1 MKQLFSL
8 RRITAGIVS
17 AIANYPLVIFFA
29 LALGTQS
36 IGLINAEDSDLF
48 DESLPWMLAQGMG
61 ISLFFALHTV
71 SRYRKLSRAVT
82 GGILALGIGVLYLIG
97 YHFDYMMSMA
107 REETMVLEVIGYA
120 LASHLLVAFLPFFR
134 KNTLNG
140 FWQYN
145 KSLFLRAFTTILYTG
160 VLFAG
165 LSGAIA
171 AIQELFDVE
180 FTGKIFAYL
189 WFVMAFPVSALIF
202 CAGVPLA
209 DDIDALESSS
219 DLPSG
224 LRLFVQF
231 VLLPLVVVYLCILYA
246 YMGKIILSWTLPQG
260 WVTILIMA
268 FSVIG
273 MLAMLL
279 VHPFQQLTE
288 HAWIKVITKNYYRS
302 LLPLL
307 VLQYVA
313 IFTRISDY
321 GFTSARWAVVAITAW
336 LTFITVYKVFFK
348 GKNIILIPST
358 LFIVAILF
366 LIGPLSHKS
375 ISVWSQTAKINRLVK
390 TLNLIDAKGKLKV
403 YKANATTDSLMGE
416 IYSATRYL
424 NRNHQCT
431 GLEPY
436 INFPTESEIIKE
448 MKSTFVGEV
457 VAAATVEAPA
467 PTKASA
473 QETLEAPAPTTA
485 AEAVAQK
492 QQQDSLVA
500 DTTTFATSPSNGRKF
515 DRYDRRTAIRS
526 LLSAQY
532 ESFGIKEFDGNRS
545 TDNNAEIWIKPEQP
559 QVLIPLGGWTKSY
572 PIQDAYFYNGETITV
587 SEYLNMVKITV
598 DDDNQNIVL
607 MIDGESFN
615 INLSDLR
622 SRYLKNEGLY
632 VEIPNKELVIPF
644 GKGKTAGVLVIT
656 EMRWDKDIKKAKWDL
671 QNIRGTVYMK

>member
-29 LALGTQS
+29 LALGAES
-36 IGLINAEDSDLF
+36 IWLIHHEETDLF
-48 DESLPWMLAQGMG
+48 DEALPWMLAQGMG

-97 YHFDYMMSMA
+97 YHFDYMMSMVF
-107 REETMVLEVIGYA
+107 EETMVLEVFGYA

-348 GKNIILIPST
+348 GKNIILIPYT
-358 LFIVAILF
+358 LCAVAILF
-366 LIGPLSHKS
+366 LIGPLSHRS

-448 MKSTFVGEV
+448 MKSTFEEFEL
-457 VAAATVEAPA
+457 AQTVEAPV
-467 PTKASA
+467 
-473 QETLEAPAPTTA
+473 PTTA

-500 DTTTFATSPSNGRKF
+500 DTTTFATSPSGERKF

-526 LLSAQY
+526 LLSEQY

-545 TDNNAEIWIKPEQP
+545 TDNNAGIWIKPEQP

-572 PIQDAYFYNGETITV
+572 PIQDAYFYNLETITV
-587 SEYLNMVKITV
+587 SDYLNMVKITL

-656 EMRWDKDIKKAKWDL
+656 EMRWDKDIKKAKWEL
-671 QNIRGTVYMK
+671 QNLRGTLYMK

>member
-17 AIANYPLVIFFA
+17 AIANYPLVIIMA
-29 LALGTQS
+29 VALGAES
-36 IGLINAEDSDLF
+36 IWLIHHEETDLF
-48 DESLPWMLAQGMG
+48 DEALPWMLAQGMG

-202 CAGVPLA
+202 CAGVPKA
-209 DDIDALESSS
+209 EDIDALESSD

-246 YMGKIILSWTLPQG
+246 YMGKIILTWTLPQG

-448 MKSTFVGEV
+448 MKSTFVGAV
-457 VAAATVEAPA
+457 VPATPV
-467 PTKASA
+467 
-473 QETLEAPAPTTA
+473 EAPAPTTA

-532 ESFGIKEFDGNRS
+532 ESFGIKEYDGNRS
-545 TDNNAEIWIKPEQP
+545 TDNNVEIWITPEQP

-587 SEYLNMVKITV
+587 SEYLNMVKITL

>member
-17 AIANYPLVIFFA
+17 AIANYPLVIIMA
-29 LALGTQS
+29 VALGAES
-36 IGLINAEDSDLF
+36 IWLIHHEETDLF
-48 DESLPWMLAQGMG
+48 DEALPWMLAQGMG

-348 GKNIILIPST
+348 GKNIILIPYT
-358 LFIVAILF
+358 LCAVAILF
-366 LIGPLSHKS
+366 LIGPLSHRS

-448 MKSTFVGEV
+448 MKSTFVGETV
-457 VAAATVEAPA
+457 IAATVEAPV
-467 PTKASA
+467 
-473 QETLEAPAPTTA
+473 PTTA
-485 AEAVAQK
+485 AQAVAQK

-500 DTTTFATSPSNGRKF
+500 DTTTFATSPSGERKF

-526 LLSAQY
+526 LLSEQY
-532 ESFGIKEFDGNRS
+532 ESFGIKEFNGNRRA
-545 TDNNAEIWIKPEQP
+545 DNNAEIWIKPEQP

-572 PIQDAYFYNGETITV
+572 PIQDAYFYNLETITV
-587 SEYLNMVKITV
+587 SDYLNMVKITL

-656 EMRWDKDIKKAKWDL
+656 EMRWDKDIKKAKWEL
-671 QNIRGTVYMK
+671 QNLRGTLYMK

>member
-8 RRITAGIVS
+8 RKITAGLVS
-17 AIANYPLVIFFA
+17 ATTNYPLVIFFA
-29 LALGTQS
+29 LALGMQS
-36 IGLINAEDSDLF
+36 IGLIYTEDSDLF

-61 ISLFFALHTV
+61 ISLFFALHTFC
-71 SRYRKLSRAVT
+71 RYRNLSRPVAA
-82 GGILALGIGVLYLIG
+82 GIYIAGIGLLYLIG
-97 YHFDYMMSMA
+97 QHFNHQFITA
-107 REETMVLEVIGYA
+107 REESIAIEIFGYA

-171 AIQELFDVE
+171 AIQQLFDIE
-180 FTGKIFAYL
+180 FTAKIFAYL
-189 WFVMAFPVSALIF
+189 WFIMAFPVSALIF
-202 CAGVPLA
+202 CAGVPKA
-209 DDIDALESSS
+209 EDIDALESSD
-219 DLPSG
+219 DLPNG

-246 YMGKIILSWTLPQG
+246 YMGKIILAWTLPQG

-321 GFTSARWAVVAITAW
+321 GFTSARWAVVAITVW
-336 LTFITVYKVFFK
+336 LTFITIYKVFLK
-348 GKNIILIPST
+348 GKNIILIPFT
-358 LFIVAILF
+358 LCAVAILF

-390 TLNLIDAKGKLKV
+390 TLNLIDKEGKLKV

-416 IYSATRYL
+416 IYSATKYL
-424 NRNHQCT
+424 SRNHECT

-436 INFPTESEIIKE
+436 INFPSESEILKE
-448 MKSTFVGEV
+448 MKESAV
-457 VAAATVEAPA
+457 VEAVTA
-467 PTKASA
+467 DVVD
-473 QETLEAPAPTTA
+473 APAPTTA

-500 DTTTFATSPSNGRKF
+500 DTTTYATSPSGERKF
-515 DRYDRRTAIRS
+515 DRYDRRSAIRS
-526 LLSAQY
+526 LLDAQY
-532 ESFGIKEFDGNRS
+532 EAYGIQEYDRAS
-545 TDNNAEIWIKPEQP
+545 SEYQPSQISMESEQP
-559 QVLIPLGGWTKSY
+559 QVRIPGGGWTEVFSINSDFL
-572 PIQDAYFYNGETITV
+572 PDNETWEV
-587 SEYLNMVKITV
+587 NNYLHIIKLKRNKNQKLSVYI
-598 DDDNQNIVL
+598 DDQEFV
-607 MIDGESFN
+607 
-615 INLSDLR
+615 INLSNVF
-622 SRYLKNEGLY
+622 SKYNQGGPFVK
-632 VEIPNKELVIPF
+632 IPNKDLIF
-644 GKGKTAGVLVIT
+644 SLDNGSTTGVLVLSEIYW
-656 EMRWDKDIKKAKWDL
+656 ENPSADVSNASKLKKEDWAVERIK
-671 QNIRGTVYMK
+671 GTLYLK

>member
-1 MKQLFSL
+1 MKKLFSL
-8 RRITAGIVS
+8 RKLTEGLIS
-17 AIANYPLVIFFA
+17 AITYYPMVILIA
-29 LALGTQS
+29 TALGLRC
-36 IGLINAEDSDLF
+36 IGLVHYEESDLF
-48 DESLPWMLAQGMG
+48 DEALPWMLAQGLG

-71 SRYRKLSRAVT
+71 SRYRKLPRPASL
-82 GGILALGIGVLYLIG
+82 GILALGIGVLYLIG

-120 LASHLLVAFLPFFR
+120 LACHLLVAFLPFFR

-145 KSLFLRAFTTILYTG
+145 KSLFLRAFTTILYTV
-160 VLFAG
+160 VLFGG

-171 AIQELFDVE
+171 AIQELFNVE
-180 FTGKIFAYL
+180 FTEKIYAYL
-189 WFVMAFPVSALIF
+189 WFIMAFPVSALIF

-209 DDIDALESSS
+209 DDIDALESAS

-246 YMGKIILSWTLPQG
+246 YMGKIILSWSLPQG

-366 LIGPLSHKS
+366 LIGPLSHRS

-403 YKANATTDSLMGE
+403 YEANSTTDSLMGE

-448 MKSTFVGEV
+448 MKEIFVGT
-457 VAAATVEAPA
+457 ATVEAA
-467 PTKASA
+467 V
-473 QETLEAPAPTTA
+473 PTTA

-492 QQQDSLVA
+492 QPKDSLVA
-500 DTTTFATSPSNGRKF
+500 DTTTFATSPSGEREF
-515 DRYDRRTAIRS
+515 DRYDRMQAIRS
-526 LLSAQY
+526 ILSKQY
-532 ESFGIKEFDGNRS
+532 EAFGIQEYDGNQI
-545 TDNNAEIWIKPEQP
+545 TEDNVEIWIKSEQP

-572 PIQDAYFYNGETITV
+572 PIQNAYFYNGETNTV
-587 SEYLNMVKITV
+587 SNYLNMVKITV
-598 DDDNQNIVL
+598 DEDNQNIVL

-615 INLSDLR
+615 INLSTLR
-622 SRYLKNEGLY
+622 SRYLKNGGLY
-632 VEIPNKELVIPF
+632 VEIPNKELVIPI
-644 GKGKTAGVLVIT
+644 GKGKTTGVLVIS
-656 EMRWDKDIKKAKWDL
+656 EIRWDKDIKKAKLEL
-671 QNIRGTVYMK
+671 QNLSGTLYLK

>member
-1 MKQLFSL
+1 MKKLFSL
-8 RRITAGIVS
+8 RKLTEGLIS
-17 AIANYPLVIFFA
+17 AITNYPMVILIA
-29 LALGTQS
+29 TALGLRC
-36 IGLINAEDSDLF
+36 IGLVHYEESDLF
-48 DESLPWMLAQGMG
+48 DEALPWMLAQGLG

-71 SRYRKLSRAVT
+71 SRYRKLPRPASL
-82 GGILALGIGVLYLIG
+82 GILALGIGVLYLIG

-120 LASHLLVAFLPFFR
+120 LACHLLVAFLPFFR

-145 KSLFLRAFTTILYTG
+145 KSLFLRAFTTILYTV
-160 VLFAG
+160 VLFGG

-171 AIQELFDVE
+171 AIQELFNVE
-180 FTGKIFAYL
+180 FTEKIYAYL
-189 WFVMAFPVSALIF
+189 WFIMAFPVSALIF

-209 DDIDALESSS
+209 DDIDALESAS

-246 YMGKIILSWTLPQG
+246 YMGKIILSWSLPQG

-366 LIGPLSHKS
+366 LIGPLSHRS

-403 YKANATTDSLMGE
+403 YEANSTTDSLMGE

-448 MKSTFVGEV
+448 MKEIFVGT
-457 VAAATVEAPA
+457 ATVEAA
-467 PTKASA
+467 V
-473 QETLEAPAPTTA
+473 PTTA
-485 AEAVAQK
+485 AQAVAQK
-492 QQQDSLVA
+492 QQKDSLVA
-500 DTTTFATSPSNGRKF
+500 DTTTFATSPSGEREF
-515 DRYDRRTAIRS
+515 DRYDRRQAIRS
-526 LLSAQY
+526 MLSKQY
-532 ESFGIKEFDGNRS
+532 EAFGIQEYDGNQV
-545 TDNNAEIWIKPEQP
+545 TEDNVEIWIKSEQP

-572 PIQDAYFYNGETITV
+572 PIQNAYFYNGETNTV
-587 SEYLNMVKITV
+587 SNYLNMVKITV
-598 DDDNQNIVL
+598 DEDNQNIVL

-615 INLSDLR
+615 INLSTLR
-622 SRYLKNEGLY
+622 SRYLKNGGLY
-632 VEIPNKELVIPF
+632 VEIPNKELVIPI
-644 GKGKTAGVLVIT
+644 GKGKTTGVLVIS
-656 EMRWDKDIKKAKWDL
+656 EIRWDKDIKKAKLEL
-671 QNIRGTVYMK
+671 QNLSGTLYLK

>member
-1 MKQLFSL
+1 
-8 RRITAGIVS
+8 
-17 AIANYPLVIFFA
+17 
-29 LALGTQS
+29 
-36 IGLINAEDSDLF
+36 
-48 DESLPWMLAQGMG
+48 
-61 ISLFFALHTV
+61 
-71 SRYRKLSRAVT
+71 LSRAVT

-180 FTGKIFAYL
+180 FTAKIFAYL

-260 WVTILIMA
+260 WVTILIMV
-268 FSVIG
+268 FSVVG

-348 GKNIILIPST
+348 GKNIILIPYT
-358 LFIVAILF
+358 LCAVAILF

-403 YKANATTDSLMGE
+403 YEANATTDSLMGE

-448 MKSTFVGEV
+448 MKSTFVGETV
-457 VAAATVEAPA
+457 IATPDETPA
-467 PTKASA
+467 PTA
-473 QETLEAPAPTTA
+473 A

-492 QQQDSLVA
+492 QQKDSLVA

-526 LLSAQY
+526 LLNKQY
-532 ESFGIKEFDGNRS
+532 EAFGINEYDGNRRA
-545 TDNNAEIWIKPEQP
+545 DNNVEIWIKPEQP
-559 QVLIPLGGWTKSY
+559 HVLIPLGGWTKSY
-572 PIQDAYFYNGETITV
+572 PIQVAYFYNGETITV

-632 VEIPNKELVIPF
+632 VEIPNKELIIPI
-644 GKGKTAGVLVIT
+644 GKGKTAGVLVIS
-656 EMRWDKDIKKAKWDL
+656 EMRWEKNIKKAKWELQDL
-671 QNIRGTVYMK
+671 SGTLYLK

>member
-1 MKQLFSL
+1 MAKVVFCSMKKLFSL
-8 RRITAGIVS
+8 RKLTEGLIS
-17 AIANYPLVIFFA
+17 AITNYPMVILIA
-29 LALGTQS
+29 TALGLRC
-36 IGLINAEDSDLF
+36 IGLVHYEESDLF
-48 DESLPWMLAQGMG
+48 DEALPWMLAQGLG

-71 SRYRKLSRAVT
+71 SRYRKLPRPASL
-82 GGILALGIGVLYLIG
+82 GILALGIGVLYLIG

-120 LASHLLVAFLPFFR
+120 LACHLLVAFLPFFR

-145 KSLFLRAFTTILYTG
+145 KSLFLRAFTTILYTV
-160 VLFAG
+160 VLFGG

-171 AIQELFDVE
+171 AIQELFNVE
-180 FTGKIFAYL
+180 ITEKIYAYL
-189 WFVMAFPVSALIF
+189 WFIMAFPVSAFIF

-209 DDIDALESSS
+209 DDIDALESAS

-246 YMGKIILSWTLPQG
+246 YMGKIILSWSLPQG

-366 LIGPLSHKS
+366 LIGPLSHRS

-403 YKANATTDSLMGE
+403 YEANSTTDSLMGE

-448 MKSTFVGEV
+448 MKEPFVGT
-457 VAAATVEAPA
+457 ATVEAA
-467 PTKASA
+467 V
-473 QETLEAPAPTTA
+473 PTTA

-492 QQQDSLVA
+492 QQKDSLVA
-500 DTTTFATSPSNGRKF
+500 DTTTFATSPSGEREF
-515 DRYDRRTAIRS
+515 DRYDRRQAIRS
-526 LLSAQY
+526 MLSKQY
-532 ESFGIKEFDGNRS
+532 EAFGIQEYDGNQI
-545 TDNNAEIWIKPEQP
+545 TEDNLEIWIKSEQP

-572 PIQDAYFYNGETITV
+572 PIQNAYFYNGETNTV
-587 SEYLNMVKITV
+587 SNYLNMVKITV
-598 DDDNQNIVL
+598 DEDNQNIVL

-615 INLSDLR
+615 INLSTLR
-622 SRYLKNEGLY
+622 SRYLKNGGLY
-632 VEIPNKELVIPF
+632 VEIPNKELVIPI
-644 GKGKTAGVLVIT
+644 GKGKTTGVLVIS
-656 EMRWDKDIKKAKWDL
+656 EIRWDKDIKKAKLEL
-671 QNIRGTVYMK
+671 QNLSGTLYLK

>member
-36 IGLINAEDSDLF
+36 IGLVHAEESDLF
-48 DESLPWMLAQGMG
+48 DEALPWMLAQGMG

-71 SRYRKLSRAVT
+71 SRYRKWSRPVT

-107 REETMVLEVIGYA
+107 REETMVLEVVGYA

-202 CAGVPLA
+202 CAGVPKA
-209 DDIDALESSS
+209 EDIDALESSD

-246 YMGKIILSWTLPQG
+246 YMGKIILTWTLPQG

-321 GFTSARWAVVAITAW
+321 GFTSARWAVVAINAW

-375 ISVWSQTAKINRLVK
+375 VSVWSQTAKINRLVK

-403 YKANATTDSLMGE
+403 YKANTTTDSLVGE

-457 VAAATVEAPA
+457 VAAAPV
-467 PTKASA
+467 
-473 QETLEAPAPTTA
+473 EAPAPTTA

-500 DTTTFATSPSNGRKF
+500 DTTTFATSPSGGREF
-515 DRYDRRTAIRS
+515 DRYDRRSAIRS
-526 LLSAQY
+526 LLSKQY
-532 ESFGIKEFDGNRS
+532 DAYGIQEYDRASSEYPSFQISME
-545 TDNNAEIWIKPEQP
+545 TEQP
-559 QVLIPLGGWTKSY
+559 QVRIPGGGWTKVFSINSDFL
-572 PIQDAYFYNGETITV
+572 PDNETREV
-587 SEYLNMVKITV
+587 NNYLHIIKLKRNKNQKLAVYI
-598 DDDNQNIVL
+598 DDQEFV
-607 MIDGESFN
+607 
-615 INLSDLR
+615 INLSNVF
-622 SRYLKNEGLY
+622 SKYNQGGPYIK
-632 VEIPNKELVIPF
+632 IPNKDLIF
-644 GKGKTAGVLVIT
+644 SLNNGSTTGVLVLSEIYW
-656 EMRWDKDIKKAKWDL
+656 ENSSADVSNASKLKKEDWAVERIK
-671 QNIRGTVYMK
+671 GTLYLK

>member
-17 AIANYPLVIFFA
+17 AIANYPLVIIMA
-29 LALGTQS
+29 VALGAES
-36 IGLINAEDSDLF
+36 IWLIHHEETDLF
-48 DESLPWMLAQGMG
+48 DEALPWMLAQGMG

-246 YMGKIILSWTLPQG
+246 YMGKIMLSWTLPQG

-348 GKNIILIPST
+348 GKNIILIPYT
-358 LFIVAILF
+358 LCAVAILF

-448 MKSTFVGEV
+448 MKSTFVGETV
-457 VAAATVEAPA
+457 IAATVEAPV
-467 PTKASA
+467 
-473 QETLEAPAPTTA
+473 PTTA
-485 AEAVAQK
+485 AQAVAQK

-500 DTTTFATSPSNGRKF
+500 DTTTFATSPSGERKF

-526 LLSAQY
+526 LLSEQY

-545 TDNNAEIWIKPEQP
+545 ADNNAEIWIKPEQP

-572 PIQDAYFYNGETITV
+572 PIQVAYFYNGETITV
-587 SEYLNMVKITV
+587 SEYLNMVKITL

-656 EMRWDKDIKKAKWDL
+656 EMRWDKDIKKAKWELQDL
-671 QNIRGTVYMK
+671 SGTLYLK

>member
-17 AIANYPLVIFFA
+17 AIANYPLVIIMA
-29 LALGTQS
+29 VALGAES
-36 IGLINAEDSDLF
+36 IWLIHHEETDLF
-48 DESLPWMLAQGMG
+48 DEALPWMLAQGMG

-97 YHFDYMMSMA
+97 YHFDYMMSMVF
-107 REETMVLEVIGYA
+107 EETMVLEVFGYA

-448 MKSTFVGEV
+448 MKSTFVGAFI
-457 VAAATVEAPA
+457 AADTVEAPV
-467 PTKASA
+467 
-473 QETLEAPAPTTA
+473 PTTA

-500 DTTTFATSPSNGRKF
+500 DTTTFATSPSNERKF

-526 LLSAQY
+526 LLSEQY
-532 ESFGIKEFDGNRS
+532 ESFGIKEFNGNRS

-559 QVLIPLGGWTKSY
+559 QVLIPLGGWTK
-572 PIQDAYFYNGETITV
+572 
-587 SEYLNMVKITV
+587 
-598 DDDNQNIVL
+598 
-607 MIDGESFN
+607 
-615 INLSDLR
+615 
-622 SRYLKNEGLY
+622 
-632 VEIPNKELVIPF
+632 
-644 GKGKTAGVLVIT
+644 
-656 EMRWDKDIKKAKWDL
+656 
-671 QNIRGTVYMK
+671 

>member
-17 AIANYPLVIFFA
+17 AIANYPLVIIMA
-29 LALGTQS
+29 VALGAES
-36 IGLINAEDSDLF
+36 IWLIHHEETDLF
-48 DESLPWMLAQGMG
+48 DEVLPWMLAQGMG

-180 FTGKIFAYL
+180 FTAKIFAYL

-209 DDIDALESSS
+209 DDIDALESSD

-260 WVTILIMA
+260 WVTILIMV
-268 FSVIG
+268 FSVVG

-348 GKNIILIPST
+348 GKNIILIPYT
-358 LFIVAILF
+358 LCAVAILF

-403 YKANATTDSLMGE
+403 YEANATTDSLMGE

-448 MKSTFVGEV
+448 MKSTFVGETV
-457 VAAATVEAPA
+457 IAATV
-467 PTKASA
+467 
-473 QETLEAPAPTTA
+473 EAPAPTTA

-526 LLSAQY
+526 LLSEQY

-545 TDNNAEIWIKPEQP
+545 TDNNADIWIKPEQP

-572 PIQDAYFYNGETITV
+572 PIQVAYFYNGETITV
-587 SEYLNMVKITV
+587 SEYLNMVKITL

-632 VEIPNKELVIPF
+632 VEIPNKELIIPI
-644 GKGKTAGVLVIT
+644 GKGKTAGVLVIS
-656 EMRWDKDIKKAKWDL
+656 EMRWDKDIKKAKWEL
-671 QNIRGTVYMK
+671 QNLSGTLYLK

>member
-17 AIANYPLVIFFA
+17 AIANYPLVIIMA
-29 LALGTQS
+29 VALGAES
-36 IGLINAEDSDLF
+36 IWLIHHEETDLF
-48 DESLPWMLAQGMG
+48 DEALPWMLAQGMG

-107 REETMVLEVIGYA
+107 REETMVLEVVGYA

-180 FTGKIFAYL
+180 FTAKIFAYL

-348 GKNIILIPST
+348 GKNIILIPYT
-358 LFIVAILF
+358 LCAVAILF

-431 GLEPY
+431 GLEPF

-448 MKSTFVGEV
+448 MKSTFVGETV
-457 VAAATVEAPA
+457 IAATV
-467 PTKASA
+467 
-473 QETLEAPAPTTA
+473 EAPAPTTA

-526 LLSAQY
+526 LLSEQY

-572 PIQDAYFYNGETITV
+572 PIQNAYFYNGETNTV
-587 SEYLNMVKITV
+587 SDYLNMVKITL

-632 VEIPNKELVIPF
+632 VEIPNKEMTIPI
-644 GKGKTAGVLVIT
+644 GKGKTAGVLVIS
-656 EMRWDKDIKKAKWDL
+656 EMRWDKDIKKAKWEL
-671 QNIRGTVYMK
+671 QNLSGTLYLK

>member
-1 MKQLFSL
+1 MKKLFSL
-8 RRITAGIVS
+8 RKLTEGLIS
-17 AIANYPLVIFFA
+17 AITNYPMVILIA
-29 LALGTQS
+29 TALGLRC
-36 IGLINAEDSDLF
+36 IGLVHYEESDLF
-48 DESLPWMLAQGMG
+48 DEALPWMLAQGLG

-71 SRYRKLSRAVT
+71 SRYRKLPRPASL
-82 GGILALGIGVLYLIG
+82 GILALGIGVLYLIG

-120 LASHLLVAFLPFFR
+120 LACHLLVAFLPFFR

-145 KSLFLRAFTTILYTG
+145 KSLFLRAFTTILYTV
-160 VLFAG
+160 VLFGG

-171 AIQELFDVE
+171 AIQELFNVE
-180 FTGKIFAYL
+180 FTEKIYAYL
-189 WFVMAFPVSALIF
+189 WFIMAFPVSAFIF

-209 DDIDALESSS
+209 DDIDALESAS

-246 YMGKIILSWTLPQG
+246 YMGKIILSWSLPQG

-366 LIGPLSHKS
+366 LIGPLSHRS

-403 YKANATTDSLMGE
+403 YEANSTTDSLMGE

-448 MKSTFVGEV
+448 MKEPFVGT
-457 VAAATVEAPA
+457 ATVEAA
-467 PTKASA
+467 V
-473 QETLEAPAPTTA
+473 PTTA

-492 QQQDSLVA
+492 QQKDSLVA
-500 DTTTFATSPSNGRKF
+500 DTTTFATSPSGEREF
-515 DRYDRRTAIRS
+515 DRYDRRQAIRS
-526 LLSAQY
+526 ILSKQY
-532 ESFGIKEFDGNRS
+532 EAFGIQEYDGNQ
-545 TDNNAEIWIKPEQP
+545 TTEDNVEIWIKSEQP

-572 PIQDAYFYNGETITV
+572 PIQNAYFYNGETNTV
-587 SEYLNMVKITV
+587 SNYLNMVKITV
-598 DDDNQNIVL
+598 DEDNQNIVL

-615 INLSDLR
+615 INLSTLR
-622 SRYLKNEGLY
+622 SRYLKNGGLY
-632 VEIPNKELVIPF
+632 VEIPNKELVIPI
-644 GKGKTAGVLVIT
+644 GKGKTTGVLVIS
-656 EMRWDKDIKKAKWDL
+656 EIRWDKDIKKAKLEL
-671 QNIRGTVYMK
+671 QNLSGTLYLK

>member
-17 AIANYPLVIFFA
+17 AIANYPLVIIMA
-29 LALGTQS
+29 VALGAES
-36 IGLINAEDSDLF
+36 IWLIHHEETDLF
-48 DESLPWMLAQGMG
+48 DEALPWMLAQGMG

-107 REETMVLEVIGYA
+107 REETMALEVVGYA

-180 FTGKIFAYL
+180 FTAKIFAYL

-209 DDIDALESSS
+209 DDIDALEYSD

-246 YMGKIILSWTLPQG
+246 YMGKIILTWTLPQG

-431 GLEPY
+431 GLEPF

-448 MKSTFVGEV
+448 MKSTFVGETV
-457 VAAATVEAPA
+457 IAATVEAPV
-467 PTKASA
+467 
-473 QETLEAPAPTTA
+473 PTTA
-485 AEAVAQK
+485 AEALAQK
-492 QQQDSLVA
+492 QQKDSLVA
-500 DTTTFATSPSNGRKF
+500 DTTTFATSPSGERKF
-515 DRYDRRTAIRS
+515 DSYDRRTAIRS
-526 LLSAQY
+526 LLSKQY
-532 ESFGIKEFDGNRS
+532 ESFGVKEFDGNRRA
-545 TDNNAEIWIKPEQP
+545 DNNVEIWIKPEQP

-587 SEYLNMVKITV
+587 SEYLNMVKITL

-671 QNIRGTVYMK
+671 QNIRGTLYMK

>member
-17 AIANYPLVIFFA
+17 AIANYPLVIIMA
-29 LALGTQS
+29 VALGAES
-36 IGLINAEDSDLF
+36 IWLIHHEETDLF
-48 DESLPWMLAQGMG
+48 DEVLPWMLAQGMG

-107 REETMVLEVIGYA
+107 REETMVLEVVGYA

-180 FTGKIFAYL
+180 FTAKIFAYL

-209 DDIDALESSS
+209 DDIDALESSD

-246 YMGKIILSWTLPQG
+246 YMGKIILSLSLPQG
-260 WVTILIMA
+260 WVTILIMV
-268 FSVIG
+268 FSVVG

-348 GKNIILIPST
+348 GKNIILIPYT
-358 LFIVAILF
+358 LCAVAILF

-403 YKANATTDSLMGE
+403 YKANTTTDSLMGE

-448 MKSTFVGEV
+448 MKSTFEEFVL
-457 VAAATVEAPA
+457 AQTV
-467 PTKASA
+467 
-473 QETLEAPAPTTA
+473 EAPAPTTA
-485 AEAVAQK
+485 AEALSQK
-492 QQQDSLVA
+492 QQKDSLVA

-526 LLSAQY
+526 LLSKQY
-532 ESFGIKEFDGNRS
+532 EASGINEYDGNRRA
-545 TDNNAEIWIKPEQP
+545 DNNVEIWIKPEQP

-572 PIQDAYFYNGETITV
+572 PIQNAYLYNGETITV
-587 SEYLNMVKITV
+587 SEYLNMVKITL

>member
-17 AIANYPLVIFFA
+17 AIANYPLVIIMA
-29 LALGTQS
+29 VALGAES
-36 IGLINAEDSDLF
+36 IWLIHHEETDLF
-48 DESLPWMLAQGMG
+48 DEVLPWMLAQGMG

-107 REETMVLEVIGYA
+107 REETMVLEVVGYA

-180 FTGKIFAYL
+180 FTAKIFAYL

-260 WVTILIMA
+260 WVTILIMV
-268 FSVIG
+268 FSVVG

-348 GKNIILIPST
+348 GKNIILIPYT
-358 LFIVAILF
+358 LCAVAILF

-403 YKANATTDSLMGE
+403 YEANATTDSLMGE

-448 MKSTFVGEV
+448 MKSTFVGETV
-457 VAAATVEAPA
+457 IATPDETPA
-467 PTKASA
+467 PTA
-473 QETLEAPAPTTA
+473 A

-500 DTTTFATSPSNGRKF
+500 DTTTFATSPSGERKF
-515 DRYDRRTAIRS
+515 DSYDRRTAIRS
-526 LLSAQY
+526 LLSEQY

-545 TDNNAEIWIKPEQP
+545 TDNNADIWIKPEQP

-572 PIQDAYFYNGETITV
+572 PIQNAYFYNGETITV
-587 SEYLNMVKITV
+587 SEYLNMVKITL

-632 VEIPNKELVIPF
+632 VEIPNKEMTIPI
-644 GKGKTAGVLVIT
+644 GKGKTAGVLVIS
-656 EMRWDKDIKKAKWDL
+656 EMRWEKNIKKAKWEL
-671 QNIRGTVYMK
+671 QNLSGTLYLK

>member
-17 AIANYPLVIFFA
+17 AIANYPLVIIMA
-29 LALGTQS
+29 VALGAES
-36 IGLINAEDSDLF
+36 IWLIHHEETDLF
-48 DESLPWMLAQGMG
+48 DEALPWMLAQGMG

-97 YHFDYMMSMA
+97 YHFDYMMSMVF
-107 REETMVLEVIGYA
+107 EETMVLEVFGYA

-348 GKNIILIPST
+348 GKNIILIPYT
-358 LFIVAILF
+358 LCAVAILF
-366 LIGPLSHKS
+366 LIGPLSHRS

-448 MKSTFVGEV
+448 MKSTFEEFEL
-457 VAAATVEAPA
+457 AQTVEAPV
-467 PTKASA
+467 
-473 QETLEAPAPTTA
+473 PTTA

-500 DTTTFATSPSNGRKF
+500 DTTTFATSPSGERKF

-526 LLSAQY
+526 LLSEQY
-532 ESFGIKEFDGNRS
+532 ESFGIKEFDGNRRA
-545 TDNNAEIWIKPEQP
+545 DNNAEIWIKPEQP

-572 PIQDAYFYNGETITV
+572 PIQDAYFYNLETITV
-587 SEYLNMVKITV
+587 SDYLNMVKITL

-644 GKGKTAGVLVIT
+644 GKGKSAGVLVIT
-656 EMRWDKDIKKAKWDL
+656 EMRWDKDIKKAKWEL
-671 QNIRGTVYMK
+671 QNLRGTLYMK

>member
-17 AIANYPLVIFFA
+17 AIANYPLVIIMA
-29 LALGTQS
+29 VALGAES
-36 IGLINAEDSDLF
+36 IWLIHHEETDLF
-48 DESLPWMLAQGMG
+48 DEALPWMLAQGMG

-97 YHFDYMMSMA
+97 YHFDYMMSMVF
-107 REETMVLEVIGYA
+107 EETMVLEVFGYA

-348 GKNIILIPST
+348 GKNIILIPYT
-358 LFIVAILF
+358 LCAVAILF
-366 LIGPLSHKS
+366 LIGPLSHRS

-448 MKSTFVGEV
+448 MKSTFEEFEL
-457 VAAATVEAPA
+457 AQTVEAPV
-467 PTKASA
+467 
-473 QETLEAPAPTTA
+473 PTTA

-526 LLSAQY
+526 LLSEQY
-532 ESFGIKEFDGNRS
+532 ESFGIKEFDGNRRA
-545 TDNNAEIWIKPEQP
+545 DNNAEIWIKPEQP

-572 PIQDAYFYNGETITV
+572 PIQDAYFYNLETITV
-587 SEYLNMVKITV
+587 SDYLNMVKITL

-656 EMRWDKDIKKAKWDL
+656 EMRWDKDIKKAKWEL
-671 QNIRGTVYMK
+671 QNLRGTLYMK

>member
-1 MKQLFSL
+1 MKLAKVVFCSMKKLFSL
-8 RRITAGIVS
+8 RKLTEGLIS
-17 AIANYPLVIFFA
+17 AITNYPMVILIA
-29 LALGTQS
+29 TALGLRC
-36 IGLINAEDSDLF
+36 IGLVHYEESDLF
-48 DESLPWMLAQGMG
+48 DEALPWMLAQGLG

-71 SRYRKLSRAVT
+71 SRYRKLPRPASL
-82 GGILALGIGVLYLIG
+82 GILALGIGVLYLIG

-120 LASHLLVAFLPFFR
+120 LACHLLVAFLPFFR

-145 KSLFLRAFTTILYTG
+145 KSLFLRAFTTILYTV
-160 VLFAG
+160 VLFGG

-171 AIQELFDVE
+171 AIQELFNVE
-180 FTGKIFAYL
+180 FTEKIYAYL
-189 WFVMAFPVSALIF
+189 WFIMAFPVSALIF

-209 DDIDALESSS
+209 DDIDALESAS

-246 YMGKIILSWTLPQG
+246 YMGKIILSWSLPQG

-366 LIGPLSHKS
+366 LIGPLSHRS

-403 YKANATTDSLMGE
+403 YEANSTTDSLMGE

-448 MKSTFVGEV
+448 MKEIFVGT
-457 VAAATVEAPA
+457 ATVEAA
-467 PTKASA
+467 V
-473 QETLEAPAPTTA
+473 PTTA
-485 AEAVAQK
+485 AQAVAQK
-492 QQQDSLVA
+492 QQKDSLVA
-500 DTTTFATSPSNGRKF
+500 DTTTFATSPSGEREF
-515 DRYDRRTAIRS
+515 DRYDRRQAIRS
-526 LLSAQY
+526 MLSKQY
-532 ESFGIKEFDGNRS
+532 EAFGIQEYDGNQV
-545 TDNNAEIWIKPEQP
+545 TEDNVEIWIKSEQP

-572 PIQDAYFYNGETITV
+572 PIQNAYFYNGETNTV
-587 SEYLNMVKITV
+587 SNYLNMVKITV
-598 DDDNQNIVL
+598 DEDNQNIVL

-615 INLSDLR
+615 INLSTLR
-622 SRYLKNEGLY
+622 SRYLKNGGLY
-632 VEIPNKELVIPF
+632 VEIPNKELVIPI
-644 GKGKTAGVLVIT
+644 GKGKTTGVLVIS
-656 EMRWDKDIKKAKWDL
+656 EIRWDKDIKKAKLEL
-671 QNIRGTVYMK
+671 QNLSGTLYLK

>member
-17 AIANYPLVIFFA
+17 AIANYPLVIIMA
-29 LALGTQS
+29 VALGAES
-36 IGLINAEDSDLF
+36 IWLIHHEETDLF
-48 DESLPWMLAQGMG
+48 DEALPWMLAQGMG

-97 YHFDYMMSMA
+97 YHFDYMMSMVF
-107 REETMVLEVIGYA
+107 EETMVLEVFGYA

-246 YMGKIILSWTLPQG
+246 YMGKIMLSWTLPQG

-348 GKNIILIPST
+348 GKNIILIPYT
-358 LFIVAILF
+358 LCAVAILF

-448 MKSTFVGEV
+448 MKSTFVGETV
-457 VAAATVEAPA
+457 IAATVEAPV
-467 PTKASA
+467 
-473 QETLEAPAPTTA
+473 PTTA
-485 AEAVAQK
+485 AQAVAQK

-500 DTTTFATSPSNGRKF
+500 DTTTFATSPSGERKF

-526 LLSAQY
+526 LLSEQY
-532 ESFGIKEFDGNRS
+532 ESFGIKEFNGNRRA
-545 TDNNAEIWIKPEQP
+545 DNNAEIWIKPEQP

-572 PIQDAYFYNGETITV
+572 PIQVAYFYNGETITV
-587 SEYLNMVKITV
+587 SEYLNMVKITL

-656 EMRWDKDIKKAKWDL
+656 EMRWDKDIKKAKWELQDL
-671 QNIRGTVYMK
+671 SGTLYLK

>member
-1 MKQLFSL
+1 MKKLFSL
-8 RRITAGIVS
+8 RKLTEGLIS
-17 AIANYPLVIFFA
+17 AITNYPMVILIA
-29 LALGTQS
+29 TALGLRC
-36 IGLINAEDSDLF
+36 IGLVHYEESDLF
-48 DESLPWMLAQGMG
+48 DEALPWMLAQGLG

-71 SRYRKLSRAVT
+71 SRYRKLPRPASL
-82 GGILALGIGVLYLIG
+82 GILALGIGVLYLIG

-120 LASHLLVAFLPFFR
+120 LACHLLVAFLPFFR

-145 KSLFLRAFTTILYTG
+145 KSLFLRAFTTILYTV
-160 VLFAG
+160 VLFGG

-171 AIQELFDVE
+171 AIQELFNVE
-180 FTGKIFAYL
+180 FTEKIYAYL
-189 WFVMAFPVSALIF
+189 WFIMAFPVSAFIF

-209 DDIDALESSS
+209 DDIDALESAS

-246 YMGKIILSWTLPQG
+246 YMGKIILSWSLPQG

-366 LIGPLSHKS
+366 LIGPLSHRS

-403 YKANATTDSLMGE
+403 YEANSTTDSLMGE

-448 MKSTFVGEV
+448 MKEIFVGT
-457 VAAATVEAPA
+457 ATVEAA
-467 PTKASA
+467 V
-473 QETLEAPAPTTA
+473 PTTA

-492 QQQDSLVA
+492 QQKDSLVA
-500 DTTTFATSPSNGRKF
+500 DTTTFATSPSGEREF
-515 DRYDRRTAIRS
+515 DRYDRRQAIRS
-526 LLSAQY
+526 ILSKQY
-532 ESFGIKEFDGNRS
+532 EAFGIQEYDGNQI
-545 TDNNAEIWIKPEQP
+545 TEDNVEIWIKSEQP

-572 PIQDAYFYNGETITV
+572 PIQNAYFYNGETNTV
-587 SEYLNMVKITV
+587 SNYLNMVKITV
-598 DDDNQNIVL
+598 DEDNQNIVL

-615 INLSDLR
+615 INLSTLR
-622 SRYLKNEGLY
+622 SRYLKNGGLY
-632 VEIPNKELVIPF
+632 VEIPNKELVIPI
-644 GKGKTAGVLVIT
+644 GKGKTTGVLVIS
-656 EMRWDKDIKKAKWDL
+656 EIRWDKDIKKAKLEL
-671 QNIRGTVYMK
+671 QNLSGTLYLK

>member
-17 AIANYPLVIFFA
+17 AIANYPLVIIMA
-29 LALGTQS
+29 VALGAES
-36 IGLINAEDSDLF
+36 IWLIHHEETDLF
-48 DESLPWMLAQGMG
+48 DEVLPWMLAQGMG

-180 FTGKIFAYL
+180 FTAKIFAYL

-209 DDIDALESSS
+209 DDIDALESSD

-260 WVTILIMA
+260 WVTILIMV
-268 FSVIG
+268 FSVVG

-348 GKNIILIPST
+348 GKNIILIPYT
-358 LFIVAILF
+358 LCAVAILF

-431 GLEPY
+431 GLEPF

-448 MKSTFVGEV
+448 MKSTFVGETV
-457 VAAATVEAPA
+457 IATPDETPA
-467 PTKASA
+467 PTA
-473 QETLEAPAPTTA
+473 A

-526 LLSAQY
+526 LLSEQY

-545 TDNNAEIWIKPEQP
+545 TDNNVDIWIKPEQP

-587 SEYLNMVKITV
+587 SEYLNMVKITL

>member
-1 MKQLFSL
+1 M
-8 RRITAGIVS
+8 
-17 AIANYPLVIFFA
+17 
-29 LALGTQS
+29 
-36 IGLINAEDSDLF
+36 
-48 DESLPWMLAQGMG
+48 PWMLAQGMG

-71 SRYRKLSRAVT
+71 CRYRNLSRPLTA
-82 GGILALGIGVLYLIG
+82 GILLAGIGLLYLIG
-97 YHFDYMMSMA
+97 QHFNNQFNSA
-107 REETMVLEVIGYA
+107 GEESIGIEIFAYA

-134 KNTLNG
+134 KTTLNG

-145 KSLFLRAFTTILYTG
+145 KSLLLRAFTTILYTG

-171 AIQELFDVE
+171 AIQELFDIE

-202 CAGVPLA
+202 CAGVPKA
-209 DDIDALESSS
+209 EDIDALESSD

-246 YMGKIILSWTLPQG
+246 YMGKIILTWTLPQG

-268 FSVIG
+268 FSVVG

-348 GKNIILIPST
+348 GKNIILIPYT
-358 LFIVAILF
+358 LCAVAILF

-390 TLNLIDAKGKLKV
+390 TLNLIDARGKLKV
-403 YKANATTDSLMGE
+403 YKANPTTDSLMGE
-416 IYSATRYL
+416 LYSASRYL
-424 NRNHQCT
+424 NRNHECT

-436 INFPTESEIIKE
+436 IHFPTEAEILKE
-448 MKSTFVGEV
+448 MKTSFAGTV
-457 VAAATVEAPA
+457 VAAASVEAP
-467 PTKASA
+467 
-473 QETLEAPAPTTA
+473 APAPTTA

-492 QQQDSLVA
+492 QKQDSLVA
-500 DTTTFATSPSNGRKF
+500 DTTTFATSPSGEREF
-515 DRYDRRTAIRS
+515 DRYNRRSAIRS
-526 LLSAQY
+526 LLSKQY
-532 ESFGIKEFDGNRS
+532 EAYGIQEYDRATS
-545 TDNNAEIWIKPEQP
+545 EYQPSQISMESEQP
-559 QVLIPLGGWTKSY
+559 QVRIPGGGWTKAFQVNSDFL
-572 PIQDAYFYNGETITV
+572 PLNETREV
-587 SEYLNMVKITV
+587 NNYLHIIKLKRNKNQTLSVYV
-598 DDDNQNIVL
+598 DDQEFV
-607 MIDGESFN
+607 
-615 INLSDLR
+615 INLSNVF
-622 SRYLKNEGLY
+622 SKHSQGGSY
-632 VEIPNKELVIPF
+632 VKVPNKDLIF
-644 GKGKTAGVLVIT
+644 SLNNGSTTGVLVLSEIYWQNPSADT
-656 EMRWDKDIKKAKWDL
+656 SNGSQLKKEDWSVE
-671 QNIRGTVYMK
+671 RVHGTLYLK

>member
-17 AIANYPLVIFFA
+17 AIANYPLVIIMA
-29 LALGTQS
+29 VALGAES
-36 IGLINAEDSDLF
+36 IWLIHHEETDLF
-48 DESLPWMLAQGMG
+48 DEALPWMLAQGMG

-97 YHFDYMMSMA
+97 YHFDYMMSMVF
-107 REETMVLEVIGYA
+107 EETMVLEVFGYA

-348 GKNIILIPST
+348 GKNIILIPYT
-358 LFIVAILF
+358 LCAVAILF
-366 LIGPLSHKS
+366 LIGPLSHRS

-448 MKSTFVGEV
+448 MKSTFEEFEL
-457 VAAATVEAPA
+457 AQTVEAPV
-467 PTKASA
+467 
-473 QETLEAPAPTTA
+473 PTTA
-485 AEAVAQK
+485 AQAVAQK

-526 LLSAQY
+526 LLSEQY

-572 PIQDAYFYNGETITV
+572 PIQDAYFYNLETITV
-587 SEYLNMVKITV
+587 SDYLNMVKITL

-656 EMRWDKDIKKAKWDL
+656 EMRWDKDIKKAKWEL
-671 QNIRGTVYMK
+671 QNLRGTLYMK

>member
-17 AIANYPLVIFFA
+17 AIANYPLVIIMA
-29 LALGTQS
+29 VALGAES
-36 IGLINAEDSDLF
+36 IWLIHHEETDLF
-48 DESLPWMLAQGMG
+48 DEVHTWMLAQGMG

-107 REETMVLEVIGYA
+107 REETMVLEVVGYA

-180 FTGKIFAYL
+180 FTAKIFAYL

-348 GKNIILIPST
+348 GKNIILIPYT
-358 LFIVAILF
+358 LCAVAILF

-448 MKSTFVGEV
+448 MKSTFVGETV
-457 VAAATVEAPA
+457 IAATVEAPV
-467 PTKASA
+467 
-473 QETLEAPAPTTA
+473 PTTA

-492 QQQDSLVA
+492 QQQDSLLA

-526 LLSAQY
+526 LLSKQY
-532 ESFGIKEFDGNRS
+532 EASGINEYDGNRRA
-545 TDNNAEIWIKPEQP
+545 DNNVEIRIKPEQP

-572 PIQDAYFYNGETITV
+572 PIQNAYFYNGETNTV
-587 SEYLNMVKITV
+587 SDYLNMVKITL
-598 DDDNQNIVL
+598 DDDNQNVVL

>member
-17 AIANYPLVIFFA
+17 AIANYPLVIIMA
-29 LALGTQS
+29 VALGAES
-36 IGLINAEDSDLF
+36 IWLIHHEETDLF
-48 DESLPWMLAQGMG
+48 DEALPWMLAQGMG

-97 YHFDYMMSMA
+97 YHFDYMMSMVF
-107 REETMVLEVIGYA
+107 EETMVLEVFGYA

-348 GKNIILIPST
+348 GKNIILIPYT
-358 LFIVAILF
+358 LCAVAILF

-448 MKSTFVGEV
+448 MKSTFVGETV
-457 VAAATVEAPA
+457 IAATVEAPV
-467 PTKASA
+467 
-473 QETLEAPAPTTA
+473 PTTA

-500 DTTTFATSPSNGRKF
+500 DTTTFATSPSGERKF

-526 LLSAQY
+526 LLSEQY
-532 ESFGIKEFDGNRS
+532 ESFGIKEFNGNRRA
-545 TDNNAEIWIKPEQP
+545 DNNAEIWIKPEQP

-572 PIQDAYFYNGETITV
+572 PIQVAYFYNGETITV
-587 SEYLNMVKITV
+587 SEYLNMVKITL

-656 EMRWDKDIKKAKWDL
+656 EMRWDKDIKKAKWELQDL
-671 QNIRGTVYMK
+671 SGTLYLK

>member
-17 AIANYPLVIFFA
+17 AIANYPLVIIMA
-29 LALGTQS
+29 VALGAES
-36 IGLINAEDSDLF
+36 IWLIHHEETDLF
-48 DESLPWMLAQGMG
+48 DEVLPWMLAQGMG

-71 SRYRKLSRAVT
+71 SRYRKLSRPVT
-82 GGILALGIGVLYLIG
+82 AGILIAGIGVLYLIG

-107 REETMVLEVIGYA
+107 REETMVLEVVGYA

-180 FTGKIFAYL
+180 FTAKIFAYL

-246 YMGKIILSWTLPQG
+246 YMGKIILTWTLPQG

-348 GKNIILIPST
+348 GKNIILIPYT
-358 LFIVAILF
+358 LCAVAILF

-403 YKANATTDSLMGE
+403 YEANATTDSLMGE

-448 MKSTFVGEV
+448 MKSTFVGETV
-457 VAAATVEAPA
+457 IAATV
-467 PTKASA
+467 
-473 QETLEAPAPTTA
+473 EAPAPTTA

-526 LLSAQY
+526 LLNKQY
-532 ESFGIKEFDGNRS
+532 EAFGINEYDGNRRA
-545 TDNNAEIWIKPEQP
+545 DNNVEIWIKPEQP

-572 PIQDAYFYNGETITV
+572 PIQVAYFYNGETITV

-632 VEIPNKELVIPF
+632 VEIPNKELIIPI
-644 GKGKTAGVLVIT
+644 GKGKTAGVLVIS
-656 EMRWDKDIKKAKWDL
+656 EMRWEKNIKKAKWELQDL
-671 QNIRGTVYMK
+671 SGTLYLK

>member
-17 AIANYPLVIFFA
+17 AIANYPLVIIMA
-29 LALGTQS
+29 VALGAES
-36 IGLINAEDSDLF
+36 IWLIHHEETDLF
-48 DESLPWMLAQGMG
+48 DEALPWMLAQGMG

-71 SRYRKLSRAVT
+71 SRYRKLSRPVT
-82 GGILALGIGVLYLIG
+82 AGILIAGIGVLYLIG

-348 GKNIILIPST
+348 GKNIILIPNT

-403 YKANATTDSLMGE
+403 YKANTTTDSLMGE

-448 MKSTFVGEV
+448 MKSTFEEFEL
-457 VAAATVEAPA
+457 AQTVEAPV
-467 PTKASA
+467 
-473 QETLEAPAPTTA
+473 PTTA

-500 DTTTFATSPSNGRKF
+500 DTTTFATSPSGERKF

-526 LLSAQY
+526 LLSEQY
-532 ESFGIKEFDGNRS
+532 ESFGIKEFNGNRRA
-545 TDNNAEIWIKPEQP
+545 DNNAEIWIKPEQP

-572 PIQDAYFYNGETITV
+572 PIQDAYFYNLETITV
-587 SEYLNMVKITV
+587 SDYLNMVKITL

-656 EMRWDKDIKKAKWDL
+656 EMRWDKDIKKAKWEL
-671 QNIRGTVYMK
+671 QNLRGTLYMK

>member
-1 MKQLFSL
+1 
-8 RRITAGIVS
+8 
-17 AIANYPLVIFFA
+17 
-29 LALGTQS
+29 
-36 IGLINAEDSDLF
+36 
-48 DESLPWMLAQGMG
+48 
-61 ISLFFALHTV
+61 
-71 SRYRKLSRAVT
+71 
-82 GGILALGIGVLYLIG
+82 
-97 YHFDYMMSMA
+97 
-107 REETMVLEVIGYA
+107 
-120 LASHLLVAFLPFFR
+120 
-134 KNTLNG
+134 

-145 KSLFLRAFTTILYTG
+145 KSLFLRAFTTSLYTG
-160 VLFAG
+160 VLFCG

-348 GKNIILIPST
+348 GKNIILIPYT
-358 LFIVAILF
+358 LCAVAILF
-366 LIGPLSHKS
+366 LIGPLSHRS

-403 YKANATTDSLMGE
+403 YKANTTTDSLMGE

-448 MKSTFVGEV
+448 MKSTFEEFEL
-457 VAAATVEAPA
+457 AQTVEAPV
-467 PTKASA
+467 
-473 QETLEAPAPTTA
+473 PTTA

-500 DTTTFATSPSNGRKF
+500 DTTTFATSPSGERKF

-526 LLSAQY
+526 LLSEQY

-545 TDNNAEIWIKPEQP
+545 TDNNVEIWIKPEQP

-572 PIQDAYFYNGETITV
+572 PIQDAYFYNLETITV
-587 SEYLNMVKITV
+587 SDYLNMVKITL

-656 EMRWDKDIKKAKWDL
+656 EMRWDKDIKKAKWEL
-671 QNIRGTVYMK
+671 QNLRGTLYMK

>member
-17 AIANYPLVIFFA
+17 AIANYPLVIIMA
-29 LALGTQS
+29 VALGAES
-36 IGLINAEDSDLF
+36 IWLIHHEETDLF
-48 DESLPWMLAQGMG
+48 DEVLPWMLAQGMG

-107 REETMVLEVIGYA
+107 REETMVLEVVGYA

-180 FTGKIFAYL
+180 FTAKIFAYL

-209 DDIDALESSS
+209 DDIDALEYSD

-260 WVTILIMA
+260 WVTILIMV
-268 FSVIG
+268 FSVVG

-348 GKNIILIPST
+348 GKNIILIPYT
-358 LFIVAILF
+358 LCAVAILF

-403 YKANATTDSLMGE
+403 YEANATTDSLMGE

-448 MKSTFVGEV
+448 MKSTFVGETV
-457 VAAATVEAPA
+457 IATPDETPA
-467 PTKASA
+467 PTA
-473 QETLEAPAPTTA
+473 A

-526 LLSAQY
+526 LLNKQY
-532 ESFGIKEFDGNRS
+532 EAFGINEYDGNRRA
-545 TDNNAEIWIKPEQP
+545 DNNVEIWIKPEQP
-559 QVLIPLGGWTKSY
+559 HVLIPLGGWTKSY
-572 PIQDAYFYNGETITV
+572 PIQNAYFYNGETNTV
-587 SEYLNMVKITV
+587 SDYLNMVKITL

-632 VEIPNKELVIPF
+632 VEIPNKEMTIPI
-644 GKGKTAGVLVIT
+644 GKGKTAGVLVIS
-656 EMRWDKDIKKAKWDL
+656 EMRWDKDIKKAKWEL
-671 QNIRGTVYMK
+671 QNLSGTLYLK

>member
-1 MKQLFSL
+1 MKKLFSL
-8 RRITAGIVS
+8 RKLTEGLIS
-17 AIANYPLVIFFA
+17 AITNYPMVILIA
-29 LALGTQS
+29 TALGLRC
-36 IGLINAEDSDLF
+36 IGLVHYEESDLF
-48 DESLPWMLAQGMG
+48 DEALPWMLAQGLG

-71 SRYRKLSRAVT
+71 SRYRKLPRPASL
-82 GGILALGIGVLYLIG
+82 GILALGIGVLYLIG

-120 LASHLLVAFLPFFR
+120 LACHLLVAFLPFFR

-145 KSLFLRAFTTILYTG
+145 KSLFLRAFTTILYTV
-160 VLFAG
+160 VLFGG

-171 AIQELFDVE
+171 AIQELFNVE
-180 FTGKIFAYL
+180 ITEKIYAYL
-189 WFVMAFPVSALIF
+189 WFIMAFPVSAFIF

-209 DDIDALESSS
+209 DDIDALESAS

-246 YMGKIILSWTLPQG
+246 YMGKIILSWSLPQG

-366 LIGPLSHKS
+366 LIGPLSHRS

-403 YKANATTDSLMGE
+403 YEANSTTDSLMGE

-448 MKSTFVGEV
+448 MKEPFVGT
-457 VAAATVEAPA
+457 ATVEAA
-467 PTKASA
+467 V
-473 QETLEAPAPTTA
+473 PTTA

-492 QQQDSLVA
+492 QQKDSLVA
-500 DTTTFATSPSNGRKF
+500 DTTTFATSPSGEREF
-515 DRYDRRTAIRS
+515 DRYDRRQAIRS
-526 LLSAQY
+526 ILSKQY
-532 ESFGIKEFDGNRS
+532 EAFGIQEYDGNQI
-545 TDNNAEIWIKPEQP
+545 TEDNVEIWIKSEQP

-572 PIQDAYFYNGETITV
+572 PIQNAYFYNGETNTV
-587 SEYLNMVKITV
+587 SNYLNMVKITV
-598 DDDNQNIVL
+598 DEDNQNIVL

-615 INLSDLR
+615 INLSTLR
-622 SRYLKNEGLY
+622 SRYLKNGGLY
-632 VEIPNKELVIPF
+632 VEIPNKELVIPI
-644 GKGKTAGVLVIT
+644 GKGKTTGVLVIS
-656 EMRWDKDIKKAKWDL
+656 EIRWDKDIKKAKLEL
-671 QNIRGTVYMK
+671 QNLSGTLYLK

>member
-1 MKQLFSL
+1 MAKVVFCSMKKLFSL
-8 RRITAGIVS
+8 RKLTEGLIS
-17 AIANYPLVIFFA
+17 AITNYPMVILIA
-29 LALGTQS
+29 TALGLRC
-36 IGLINAEDSDLF
+36 IGLVHYEETDLF
-48 DESLPWMLAQGMG
+48 DEALPWMLAQGLG

-71 SRYRKLSRAVT
+71 SRYRKLPRPASL
-82 GGILALGIGVLYLIG
+82 GILALGIGVLYLIG

-120 LASHLLVAFLPFFR
+120 LACHLLVAFLPFFR
-134 KNTLNG
+134 KNNLNG

-145 KSLFLRAFTTILYTG
+145 KSLFLRAFTTILYTV
-160 VLFAG
+160 VLFGG

-171 AIQELFDVE
+171 AIQELFNVE
-180 FTGKIFAYL
+180 FTEKIYAYL
-189 WFVMAFPVSALIF
+189 WFIMAFPVSALIF

-209 DDIDALESSS
+209 DDIDALESTS

-246 YMGKIILSWTLPQG
+246 YMGKIILSWSLPQG

-366 LIGPLSHKS
+366 LIGPLSHRS

-403 YKANATTDSLMGE
+403 YEANPTTDSLMGE

-448 MKSTFVGEV
+448 MKEPFVGT
-457 VAAATVEAPA
+457 ATVEAA
-467 PTKASA
+467 V
-473 QETLEAPAPTTA
+473 PTTA

-492 QQQDSLVA
+492 QQKDSLVA
-500 DTTTFATSPSNGRKF
+500 DTTTFATSPSGEREF
-515 DRYDRRTAIRS
+515 DRYDRRQAIRS
-526 LLSAQY
+526 MLSKQY
-532 ESFGIKEFDGNRS
+532 EAFGIQEYDGNQ
-545 TDNNAEIWIKPEQP
+545 TTEDNLEIWIKSEQP

-572 PIQDAYFYNGETITV
+572 PIQNAYFYNGETNTV
-587 SEYLNMVKITV
+587 SNYLNMVKITV

-615 INLSDLR
+615 INLSTLR
-622 SRYLKNEGLY
+622 SRYLKNGGLY
-632 VEIPNKELVIPF
+632 VEIPNKELVIPI
-644 GKGKTAGVLVIT
+644 GKGKTTGVLVIS
-656 EMRWDKDIKKAKWDL
+656 EIRWDKDIKKAKLEL
-671 QNIRGTVYMK
+671 QNLSGTLYLK

>member
-17 AIANYPLVIFFA
+17 AIANYPLVIIMA
-29 LALGTQS
+29 VALGAES
-36 IGLINAEDSDLF
+36 IWLIHHEETDLF
-48 DESLPWMLAQGMG
+48 DEALPWMLAQGMG

-97 YHFDYMMSMA
+97 YHFDYMMSMVF
-107 REETMVLEVIGYA
+107 EETMVLEVFGYA

-348 GKNIILIPST
+348 GKNIILIPYT
-358 LFIVAILF
+358 LCAVAILF
-366 LIGPLSHKS
+366 LIGPLSHRS

-403 YKANATTDSLMGE
+403 YEANTTTDSLMGE

-448 MKSTFVGEV
+448 MKSTFEEFVL
-457 VAAATVEAPA
+457 AQTV
-467 PTKASA
+467 
-473 QETLEAPAPTTA
+473 EAPAPTTA
-485 AEAVAQK
+485 AEALAQK
-492 QQQDSLVA
+492 QQKDSLVA
-500 DTTTFATSPSNGRKF
+500 DTTTFATSPSGERKF

-526 LLSAQY
+526 LLSEQY

-572 PIQDAYFYNGETITV
+572 PIQNAYFYNLETITV
-587 SEYLNMVKITV
+587 SDYLNMVKITL

-671 QNIRGTVYMK
+671 QNIRGTLYMK

>member
-17 AIANYPLVIFFA
+17 AIANYPLVIIMA
-29 LALGTQS
+29 AALGAES
-36 IGLINAEDSDLF
+36 IWLIHHEETDLF
-48 DESLPWMLAQGMG
+48 DEALPWMLAQGMG

-97 YHFDYMMSMA
+97 YHFDYMMSMVF
-107 REETMVLEVIGYA
+107 EETMVLEVFGYA

-302 LLPLL
+302 LMPLL

-348 GKNIILIPST
+348 GKNIILIPYT
-358 LFIVAILF
+358 LCAVAILF
-366 LIGPLSHKS
+366 LIGPLSHRS

-448 MKSTFVGEV
+448 MKSTFEEFEL
-457 VAAATVEAPA
+457 AQTVEAPV
-467 PTKASA
+467 
-473 QETLEAPAPTTA
+473 PTTA

-500 DTTTFATSPSNGRKF
+500 DTTTFATSPSGERKF

-526 LLSAQY
+526 LLSEQY

-587 SEYLNMVKITV
+587 SDYLNMVKITL

-656 EMRWDKDIKKAKWDL
+656 EMRWDKDIKKAKWEL
-671 QNIRGTVYMK
+671 QNLRGTLYMK

>member
-17 AIANYPLVIFFA
+17 AIANYPLVIIMA
-29 LALGTQS
+29 VALGAES
-36 IGLINAEDSDLF
+36 IWLIHHEETDLF
-48 DESLPWMLAQGMG
+48 DEVLPWMLAQGMG

-107 REETMVLEVIGYA
+107 REETMVLEVVGYA

-160 VLFAG
+160 VLYAG

-180 FTGKIFAYL
+180 FTAKIFAYL

-209 DDIDALESSS
+209 DDIDALESSD

-260 WVTILIMA
+260 WVTILIMV
-268 FSVIG
+268 FSVVG

-348 GKNIILIPST
+348 GKNIILIPYT
-358 LFIVAILF
+358 LCAVAILF

-403 YKANATTDSLMGE
+403 YEANATTDSLMGE

-448 MKSTFVGEV
+448 MKSTFVGETV
-457 VAAATVEAPA
+457 IATPDETPA
-467 PTKASA
+467 PTA
-473 QETLEAPAPTTA
+473 A

-492 QQQDSLVA
+492 QQKDSLVA

-526 LLSAQY
+526 LLSEQY

-587 SEYLNMVKITV
+587 SEYLNMVKITL

-632 VEIPNKELVIPF
+632 VEIPNKELIIPI
-644 GKGKTAGVLVIT
+644 GKGKTAGVLVIS
-656 EMRWDKDIKKAKWDL
+656 EMRWEKNIKKAKWEL
-671 QNIRGTVYMK
+671 QNLSGTLYLK

>member
-17 AIANYPLVIFFA
+17 AIANYPLVIIMA
-29 LALGTQS
+29 VALGAES
-36 IGLINAEDSDLF
+36 IWLIHHEETDLF
-48 DESLPWMLAQGMG
+48 DEALPWMLAQGMG

-97 YHFDYMMSMA
+97 YHFDYMMSMVF
-107 REETMVLEVIGYA
+107 EETMVLEVFGYA

-348 GKNIILIPST
+348 GKNIILIPYT
-358 LFIVAILF
+358 LCAVAILF
-366 LIGPLSHKS
+366 LIGPLSHRS

-403 YKANATTDSLMGE
+403 YKANTTTDSLMGE

-448 MKSTFVGEV
+448 MKSTFEEFEL
-457 VAAATVEAPA
+457 AQTVEAPV
-467 PTKASA
+467 
-473 QETLEAPAPTTA
+473 PTTA

-500 DTTTFATSPSNGRKF
+500 DTTTFATSPSGERKF

-526 LLSAQY
+526 LLSEQY
-532 ESFGIKEFDGNRS
+532 ESFGIKEFDGNRRA
-545 TDNNAEIWIKPEQP
+545 DNNAEIWIKPEQP

-587 SEYLNMVKITV
+587 SDYLNMVKITL

-656 EMRWDKDIKKAKWDL
+656 EMRWDKDIKKAKWEL
-671 QNIRGTVYMK
+671 QNLRGTLYMK

>member
-17 AIANYPLVIFFA
+17 AIANYPLVIIMA
-29 LALGTQS
+29 VALGAES
-36 IGLINAEDSDLF
+36 IWLIHHEETDLF
-48 DESLPWMLAQGMG
+48 DEVLPWMLAQGMG

-71 SRYRKLSRAVT
+71 SRYRKLSRPVT
-82 GGILALGIGVLYLIG
+82 AGILIAGIGVLYLIG

-180 FTGKIFAYL
+180 FTAKIFAYL

-209 DDIDALESSS
+209 DDIDALESSD

-260 WVTILIMA
+260 WVTILIMV
-268 FSVIG
+268 FSVVG

-348 GKNIILIPST
+348 GKNIILIPYT
-358 LFIVAILF
+358 LCAVAILF

-403 YKANATTDSLMGE
+403 YEANATTDSLMGE

-448 MKSTFVGEV
+448 MKSTFVGETV
-457 VAAATVEAPA
+457 IATPDETPA
-467 PTKASA
+467 PTA
-473 QETLEAPAPTTA
+473 A

-526 LLSAQY
+526 LLSEQY
-532 ESFGIKEFDGNRS
+532 ESFGINEYDGNRRA
-545 TDNNAEIWIKPEQP
+545 DNNVEIWIKPEQP
-559 QVLIPLGGWTKSY
+559 HVLIPLGGWTKSY
-572 PIQDAYFYNGETITV
+572 PIQNAYFYNGETNTV
-587 SEYLNMVKITV
+587 SEYLNMVKITL

-632 VEIPNKELVIPF
+632 VEIPNKELIIPI
-644 GKGKTAGVLVIT
+644 GKGKTAGVLVIS
-656 EMRWDKDIKKAKWDL
+656 EMRWEKNIKKAKWEL
-671 QNIRGTVYMK
+671 QNLSGTLYLK

>member
-8 RRITAGIVS
+8 RRITAGLVS
-17 AIANYPLVIFFA
+17 AVSHYPLVILFA
-29 LALGTQS
+29 LALGMQS
-36 IGLINAEDSDLF
+36 IGLVHAEDSNLF

-71 SRYRKLSRAVT
+71 CRYRNLSRPLTA
-82 GGILALGIGVLYLIG
+82 GILLAGIGLLYLIG
-97 YHFDYMMSMA
+97 QHFNNQFNSA
-107 REETMVLEVIGYA
+107 GEESIAIEIFAYA
-120 LASHLLVAFLPFFR
+120 LSSHLLVAFLPFFR
-134 KNTLNG
+134 KTTLNG

-171 AIQELFDVE
+171 AIQELFDIE

-202 CAGVPLA
+202 CAGVPKA
-209 DDIDALESSS
+209 EDIDALESSD

-246 YMGKIILSWTLPQG
+246 YMGKIILTWTLPQG

-268 FSVIG
+268 FSVVG

-348 GKNIILIPST
+348 GKNIILIPYT
-358 LFIVAILF
+358 LCAVAILF

-375 ISVWSQTAKINRLVK
+375 ISVWSQTAKINRLIK

-416 IYSATRYL
+416 LYSASRYL
-424 NRNHQCT
+424 NRNHECT
-431 GLEPY
+431 GLEPF
-436 INFPTESEIIKE
+436 IHFPSEAEILKE
-448 MKSTFVGEV
+448 MKTSFAGTV
-457 VAAATVEAPA
+457 VAAASVEAP
-467 PTKASA
+467 
-473 QETLEAPAPTTA
+473 APAPTTA

-492 QQQDSLVA
+492 QKQDSLVA
-500 DTTTFATSPSNGRKF
+500 DTTTFATSPIGEKKF
-515 DRYDRRTAIRS
+515 DRYDRRSAIRS
-526 LLSAQY
+526 LLSKQY
-532 ESFGIKEFDGNRS
+532 EAYGIQEYDRATS
-545 TDNNAEIWIKPEQP
+545 EYQPSQISMESEQP
-559 QVLIPLGGWTKSY
+559 QVRIPGGGWTKAFQVNSDFL
-572 PIQDAYFYNGETITV
+572 PENVTREVND
-587 SEYLNMVKITV
+587 YLHIIKLKHNKNQTLSVYV
-598 DDDNQNIVL
+598 DDQEFI
-607 MIDGESFN
+607 
-615 INLSDLR
+615 INLSNVF
-622 SRYLKNEGLY
+622 SKNCQGGPY
-632 VEIPNKELVIPF
+632 VKVPNKDLIF
-644 GKGKTAGVLVIT
+644 SLNNGSTTGVLVLSEIYWQNPSADT
-656 EMRWDKDIKKAKWDL
+656 SNGSQLKKEDWSVE
-671 QNIRGTVYMK
+671 RVHGTLYLK